1 MALSRWGIVAV
12 ETMPPREYVLRNNV
26 VCHQNACSEPTTQ
39 PIVMHL
45 AVRHSHCF
53 SSDRASFGRN
63 IWRAPV
69 MRPYHALIPVG
80 MTEEILLTLSK
91 SARHD
96 GLLVV
101 NLISLNF
108 QYENRFSFCLR
119 VRDCLLLIGSFSLF
133 FA

>member
-1 MALSRWGIVAV
+1 
-12 ETMPPREYVLRNNV
+12 
-26 VCHQNACSEPTTQ
+26 
-39 PIVMHL
+39 
-45 AVRHSHCF
+45 
-53 SSDRASFGRN
+53 
-63 IWRAPV
+63 